1 MPYFQWA
8 QDNKGPGCPILPF
21 SFRGTRVE
29 NAPEGGLN
37 RPLRINDRVF
47 SIVVLNLKP
56 VATRSYSPPGRLHDD
71 GLFGKPAVA
80 VEGKDQVNRLAG

>member
-56 VATRSYSPPGRLHDD
+56 
-71 GLFGKPAVA
+71 
-80 VEGKDQVNRLAG
+80 